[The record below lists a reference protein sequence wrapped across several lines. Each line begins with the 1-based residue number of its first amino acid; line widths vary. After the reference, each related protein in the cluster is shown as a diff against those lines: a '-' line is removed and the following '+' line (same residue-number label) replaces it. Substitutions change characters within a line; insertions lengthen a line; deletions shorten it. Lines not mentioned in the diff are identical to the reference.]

1 MSILFSTFVVEII
14 TTYKLNGGHSMLTRF
29 ENYIKNIKGYSERTC
44 SEYLKDLRAFALWAK
59 THREGARWSTL
70 TRSDIDE
77 YITMRAKEGI
87 KPATTN
93 RELASISA
101 LYRYFIREGL
111 MTSNPARFQSRR
123 KVGFH
128 LPNTIPSEDLQ
139 AAYTHSVGV
148 VHVWIGLLSTT
159 GIRIS
164 ELLSL
169 NWEDIDFK
177 TCALEIR
184 GKGDK
189 DRIVYTTAE
198 YLDLM
203 RQAYERNP
211 IEGRIFRYSERQAR
225 YMLWEALKPYS
236 RAKQLSPHAIRH
248 TFATTLARQG
258 VNVATIATILGHNR
272 IATTQKYIDMAQ
284 MDCRAVF
291 AQYSPLNA

>member
-1 MSILFSTFVVEII
+1 
-14 TTYKLNGGHSMLTRF
+14 MLTRF
-29 ENYIKNIKGYSERTC
+29 ENYLKNIKGYSERTT
-44 SEYLKDLRAFALWAK
+44 SEYLKDLKAFARWAK
-59 THREGARWSTL
+59 ANKQDARWSTL

-77 YITMRAKEGI
+77 YITMRANEGI
-87 KPATTN
+87 KPTTTN
-93 RELASISA
+93 RELAAISA
-101 LYRYFIREGL
+101 LYRFFIREGL
-111 MTSNPARFQSRR
+111 LKTNPARFQSRR

-139 AAYTHSVGV
+139 AAYKNSFGV

-164 ELLSL
+164 ELLGL

-177 TCALEIR
+177 TCALEIK
-184 GKGDK
+184 GKGNK
-189 DRIVYTTAE
+189 ERLVYTTPE

-211 IEGRIFRYSERQAR
+211 TEGRIFRYSERDAR

-248 TFATTLARQG
+248 SFATSLAKQG
-258 VNVATIATILGHNR
+258 VNVATIATILGHKS
-272 IATTQKYIDMAQ
+272 IETTQKYIDMAQ
-284 MDCRAVF
+284 MDCKAVS

>member
-1 MSILFSTFVVEII
+1 
-14 TTYKLNGGHSMLTRF
+14 MLIRF
-29 ENYIKNIKGYSERTC
+29 ENYLRNIKGYSERTC
-44 SEYLKDLRAFALWAK
+44 SEYLKDVKAFALWAK
-59 THREGARWSTL
+59 ANVKDARWSTL

-87 KPATTN
+87 KPTTTN

-111 MTSNPARFQSRR
+111 LKTNPARFQSRR
-123 KVGFH
+123 KVGYK

-139 AAYTHSVGV
+139 AAYKNSFGV
-148 VHVWIGLLSTT
+148 VHVWLGLLATT

-169 NWEDIDFK
+169 KWEDIDFK
-177 TCALEIR
+177 TCALEIN
-184 GKGDK
+184 GKGNK
-189 DRIVYTTAE
+189 DRLVYTTPE
-198 YLDLM
+198 YLELM
-203 RQAYERNP
+203 RQAYERKP
-211 IEGRIFRYSERQAR
+211 TEGRIFRYSERDAR
-225 YMLWEALKPYS
+225 HMIWDALKPYS

-248 TFATTLARQG
+248 SFATSLAKQG

-284 MDCRAVF
+284 MNCQAVS
-291 AQYSPLNA
+291 AQYSPLNH

>member
-1 MSILFSTFVVEII
+1 
-14 TTYKLNGGHSMLTRF
+14 MLTQF
-29 ENYIKNIKGYSERTC
+29 ENYLKNIKGYSERTC
-44 SEYLKDLRAFALWAK
+44 SEYLKDLKGFARWAK
-59 THREGARWSTL
+59 AYKDGAKWSTL

-77 YITMRAKEGI
+77 YISQRAKEGI

-101 LYRYFIREGL
+101 LYRFFIREGL
-111 MTSNPARFQSRR
+111 LTSNPARFQSRR
-123 KVGFH
+123 KQGEH

-139 AAYTHSVGV
+139 KAYSHSVGV

-164 ELLSL
+164 ELLGL

-177 TCALEIR
+177 ACSLEIH
-184 GKGDK
+184 GKGNK
-189 DRIVYTTAE
+189 DRIVYTTSE

-211 IEGRIFRYSERQAR
+211 IEGRIFRYNERDAR
-225 YMLWEALKPYS
+225 HMIWEALKPWS

-272 IATTQKYIDMAQ
+272 IATTQKYIDLAQ
-284 MDCRAVF
+284 MDCQAVS
-291 AQYSPLNA
+291 AQYSPLNNSTL

>member
-1 MSILFSTFVVEII
+1 
-14 TTYKLNGGHSMLTRF
+14 MLTRF
-29 ENYIKNIKGYSERTC
+29 ENYLKNIKGYSERTT
-44 SEYLKDLRAFALWAK
+44 SEYLKDLKAFARWAK
-59 THREGARWSTL
+59 ANKQDARWSTL

-87 KPATTN
+87 KPSTTN
-93 RELASISA
+93 RELAAISA
-101 LYRYFIREGL
+101 LYRFFIREGL
-111 MTSNPARFQSRR
+111 LKTNPARFQSRR

-128 LPNTIPSEDLQ
+128 LPNTIPAEDLQ
-139 AAYTHSVGV
+139 AAYKNSFGV

-164 ELLSL
+164 ELLGL

-177 TCALEIR
+177 TCALEIK
-184 GKGDK
+184 GKGNK
-189 DRIVYTTAE
+189 ERLVFTTPE

-203 RQAYERNP
+203 RQAYERHP
-211 IEGRIFRYSERQAR
+211 TEGRIFRYSEREAR
-225 YMLWEALKPYS
+225 FMLWEALKPYS

-248 TFATTLARQG
+248 TFATSLAKQG

-272 IATTQKYIDMAQ
+272 IATTQKYIDLAQ
-284 MDCRAVF
+284 MDCKAVS

>member
-1 MSILFSTFVVEII
+1 
-14 TTYKLNGGHSMLTRF
+14 MLTRF
-29 ENYIKNIKGYSERTC
+29 ENYLRNIKGYSDRTT
-44 SEYLKDLRAFALWAK
+44 SEYLKDLKAFARWAK
-59 THREGARWSTL
+59 ANKQDARWSTL
-70 TRSDIDE
+70 TRSDIDD

-87 KPATTN
+87 KPTTTN
-93 RELASISA
+93 RELAAISA
-101 LYRYFIREGL
+101 LYRFFIREGL
-111 MTSNPARFQSRR
+111 LKNNPARYQSRR

-139 AAYTHSVGV
+139 AAYKNSFGV

-164 ELLSL
+164 ELLGL

-177 TCALEIR
+177 TCALEIK
-184 GKGDK
+184 GKGNK
-189 DRIVYTTAE
+189 ERLVYTTPE

-211 IEGRIFRYSERQAR
+211 TEGRIFRYSERDAR

-248 TFATTLARQG
+248 SFATSLAKQG
-258 VNVATIATILGHNR
+258 VNVATIATILGHKS
-272 IATTQKYIDMAQ
+272 IETTQKYIDMAQ
-284 MDCRAVF
+284 MDCRAVS
-291 AQYSPLNA
+291 AQYSPLNS

>member
-1 MSILFSTFVVEII
+1 
-14 TTYKLNGGHSMLTRF
+14 MLTRF
-29 ENYIKNIKGYSERTC
+29 ENYLRNIKGYSERTC
-44 SEYLKDLRAFALWAK
+44 SEYLKDLKAFARWAK
-59 THREGARWSTL
+59 ANKQDARWSTL

-77 YITMRAKEGI
+77 YITERAKDGI

-93 RELASISA
+93 RELAAISA
-101 LYRYFIREGL
+101 LYRFFIREGL
-111 MTSNPARFQSRR
+111 LKNNPARYQSRR

-139 AAYTHSVGV
+139 AAYNNSVGV

-164 ELLSL
+164 ELLGL

-177 TCALEIR
+177 TCALEIK
-184 GKGDK
+184 GKGNK
-189 DRIVYTTAE
+189 ERLVFTTPE

-211 IEGRIFRYSERQAR
+211 TDGRIFRYSERDAR

-248 TFATTLARQG
+248 SFATSLAKQG
-258 VNVATIATILGHNR
+258 VNVATIATILGHKS
-272 IATTQKYIDMAQ
+272 IETTQKYIDMAQ
-284 MDCRAVF
+284 MDCRAVS

>member
-1 MSILFSTFVVEII
+1 
-14 TTYKLNGGHSMLTRF
+14 MLTRF
-29 ENYIKNIKGYSERTC
+29 ENYLRNIKGYSERTT
-44 SEYLKDLRAFALWAK
+44 SEYLKDIKAFSLWAK
-59 THREGARWSTL
+59 ANVKDARWSTL

-77 YITMRAKEGI
+77 YITQRAKDGI
-87 KPATTN
+87 KPSTTN
-93 RELASISA
+93 RELSAISS

-111 MTSNPARFQSRR
+111 LKTNPARYQSRR

-139 AAYTHSVGV
+139 DAYKNSFGV

-164 ELLSL
+164 ELLGL

-177 TCALEIR
+177 TCALEIK
-184 GKGDK
+184 GKGNK
-189 DRIVYTTAE
+189 ERLVYTTPE

-203 RQAYERNP
+203 RQAYERHP
-211 IEGRIFRYSERQAR
+211 AEGRIFRYSEREAR
-225 YMLWEALKPYS
+225 FMLWEALKPYS

-248 TFATTLARQG
+248 SFATSLAKQG

-272 IATTQKYIDMAQ
+272 IATTQKYIDLAQ
-284 MDCRAVF
+284 MDCRAVS

>member
-1 MSILFSTFVVEII
+1 
-14 TTYKLNGGHSMLTRF
+14 MLTRF
-29 ENYIKNIKGYSERTC
+29 ENYLRNIKGYSERTC
-44 SEYLKDLRAFALWAK
+44 SEYLKDLKGFAKWAK
-59 THREGARWSTL
+59 AYKEDARWSNL

-123 KVGFH
+123 KVGYK

-139 AAYTHSVGV
+139 AAYKNTFGV
-148 VHVWIGLLSTT
+148 VHVWIGILSTT

-164 ELLSL
+164 ELLGL
-169 NWEDIDFK
+169 KWEDIDFK
-177 TCALEIR
+177 TCALEIN
-184 GKGDK
+184 GKGNK
-189 DRIVYTTAE
+189 DRLVYTTPE
-198 YLDLM
+198 YLELLK
-203 RQAYERNP
+203 QAYERHP
-211 IEGRIFRYSERQAR
+211 TEGRIFRYSERDAR
-225 YMLWEALKPYS
+225 YMLWQALKPYS

-248 TFATTLARQG
+248 SFATSLARQG

-284 MDCRAVF
+284 MDCRAVS
-291 AQYSPLNA
+291 AQYSPLNH

>member
-1 MSILFSTFVVEII
+1 
-14 TTYKLNGGHSMLTRF
+14 MLTRF
-29 ENYIKNIKGYSERTC
+29 ENYLKNIKGYSERTT
-44 SEYLKDLRAFALWAK
+44 SEYLKDLKAFARWAK
-59 THREGARWSTL
+59 AHKDDARWSTL

-87 KPATTN
+87 KPTTTN
-93 RELASISA
+93 RELAAISA

-111 MTSNPARFQSRR
+111 LKNNPARYQSRR
-123 KVGFH
+123 KVGYH

-139 AAYTHSVGV
+139 AAYKNSFGV

-164 ELLSL
+164 ELLGL

-177 TCALEIR
+177 TCALEIK
-184 GKGDK
+184 GKGNK
-189 DRIVYTTAE
+189 ERLVFTTPE
-198 YLDLM
+198 YLELM

-211 IEGRIFRYSERQAR
+211 TEGRIFRYSEREAR
-225 YMLWEALKPYS
+225 FMLWEALKPYS

-248 TFATTLARQG
+248 SFATSLAKQG
-258 VNVATIATILGHNR
+258 VNVATIATILGHKS
-272 IATTQKYIDMAQ
+272 IETTQKYIDMVQ
-284 MDCRAVF
+284 MDCRAVS

>member
-1 MSILFSTFVVEII
+1 
-14 TTYKLNGGHSMLTRF
+14 MLTRF
-29 ENYIKNIKGYSERTC
+29 ENYLRNIKGYSERTC
-44 SEYLKDLRAFALWAK
+44 SEYLKDLKAFALWAK
-59 THREGARWSTL
+59 ANVKDARWSTL

-93 RELASISA
+93 RELAAISA
-101 LYRYFIREGL
+101 LYRFFIREGL
-111 MTSNPARFQSRR
+111 LKTNPARFQSRR

-139 AAYTHSVGV
+139 AAYKNSFGV

-164 ELLSL
+164 ELLGL

-177 TCALEIR
+177 TCALEIK
-184 GKGDK
+184 GKGNK
-189 DRIVYTTAE
+189 ERLVFTTPE

-211 IEGRIFRYSERQAR
+211 TEGRIFRYSERDAR

-248 TFATTLARQG
+248 SFATSLAKQG
-258 VNVATIATILGHNR
+258 VNVATIATILGHKS
-272 IATTQKYIDMAQ
+272 IETTQKYIDMAQ
-284 MDCRAVF
+284 MDCRAVS

>member
-1 MSILFSTFVVEII
+1 
-14 TTYKLNGGHSMLTRF
+14 MLTRF
-29 ENYIKNIKGYSERTC
+29 ENYLRNIKGYSERTC
-44 SEYLKDLRAFALWAK
+44 SEYLKDLKAFARWAK
-59 THREGARWSTL
+59 AHKDDARWSTL

-77 YITMRAKEGI
+77 YISMRAKEGI
-87 KPATTN
+87 KPSTTN
-93 RELASISA
+93 RELAAISA
-101 LYRYFIREGL
+101 LYRFFIREGL
-111 MTSNPARFQSRR
+111 LKNNPARYQSRR

-139 AAYTHSVGV
+139 AAYKNSFGV

-164 ELLSL
+164 ELLGL
-169 NWEDIDFK
+169 NWEDIDFN
-177 TCALEIR
+177 TCALEIK
-184 GKGDK
+184 GKGNK
-189 DRIVYTTAE
+189 ERLVYTTPE

-211 IEGRIFRYSERQAR
+211 TEGRIFRYSERDAR

-248 TFATTLARQG
+248 SFATSLAKQG
-258 VNVATIATILGHNR
+258 VNVATIATILGHKS
-272 IATTQKYIDMAQ
+272 IETTQKYIDMAQ
-284 MDCRAVF
+284 MDCKAVS

>member
-1 MSILFSTFVVEII
+1 
-14 TTYKLNGGHSMLTRF
+14 MLTRF
-29 ENYIKNIKGYSERTC
+29 ENYLKNIKGYSERTC
-44 SEYLKDLRAFALWAK
+44 SEYLKDLKAFARWAK
-59 THREGARWSTL
+59 AHKDDARWSTL

-77 YITMRAKEGI
+77 YITERAKEGI
-87 KPATTN
+87 KPTTTN
-93 RELASISA
+93 RELAAISA
-101 LYRYFIREGL
+101 LYRFFIREGL
-111 MTSNPARFQSRR
+111 LKNNPARYQSRR

-139 AAYTHSVGV
+139 AAYKNSFGV

-164 ELLSL
+164 ELLGL

-177 TCALEIR
+177 TCALEIK
-184 GKGDK
+184 GKGNK
-189 DRIVYTTAE
+189 ERLVYTTPE

-211 IEGRIFRYSERQAR
+211 TEGRIFRYSERDAR

-248 TFATTLARQG
+248 SFATSLAKQG
-258 VNVATIATILGHNR
+258 VNVATIATILGHKS
-272 IATTQKYIDMAQ
+272 IETTQKYIDMAQ
-284 MDCRAVF
+284 MDCRAVS

>member
-1 MSILFSTFVVEII
+1 
-14 TTYKLNGGHSMLTRF
+14 MLTRF
-29 ENYIKNIKGYSERTC
+29 ENYLRNIKGYSERTC
-44 SEYLKDLRAFALWAK
+44 SEYLKDLKAFARWAK
-59 THREGARWSTL
+59 ANKQDARWSTL

-77 YITMRAKEGI
+77 YITERAKEGI
-87 KPATTN
+87 KPTTTN
-93 RELASISA
+93 RELAAISA
-101 LYRYFIREGL
+101 LYRFFIREGL
-111 MTSNPARFQSRR
+111 LKNNPARYQSRR

-139 AAYTHSVGV
+139 AAYNNSVGV

-164 ELLSL
+164 ELLGL

-177 TCALEIR
+177 TCALEIK
-184 GKGDK
+184 GKGNK
-189 DRIVYTTAE
+189 ERLVFTTPE

-211 IEGRIFRYSERQAR
+211 TDGRIFRYSERDAR

-248 TFATTLARQG
+248 SFATSLAKQG
-258 VNVATIATILGHNR
+258 VNVATIATILGHKS
-272 IATTQKYIDMAQ
+272 IETTQKYIDMAQ
-284 MDCRAVF
+284 MDCRAVS

>member
-1 MSILFSTFVVEII
+1 
-14 TTYKLNGGHSMLTRF
+14 MLTRF
-29 ENYIKNIKGYSERTC
+29 ENYLRNIKGYSERTC
-44 SEYLKDLRAFALWAK
+44 SEYLKDLKGFAKWAK
-59 THREGARWSTL
+59 AYKEDARWSTL

-111 MTSNPARFQSRR
+111 LTSNPARFQSRR
-123 KVGFH
+123 KQGEH
-128 LPNTIPSEDLQ
+128 IPNTIPAEDLQ
-139 AAYTHSVGV
+139 KAYAHSVGV

-164 ELLSL
+164 ELLAL
-169 NWEDIDFK
+169 RWEDIDFK
-177 TCALEIR
+177 TCALEIH
-184 GKGDK
+184 GKGSK
-189 DRIVYTTAE
+189 DRLVYTTSE
-198 YLDLM
+198 YLELM
-203 RQAYERNP
+203 RQAYERHP
-211 IEGRIFRYSERQAR
+211 TEGRIFRYSERDAR
-225 YMLWEALKPYS
+225 HMIWEALKPYS

-284 MDCRAVF
+284 MDCRAVS
-291 AQYSPLNA
+291 AQYSPLNQ

>member
-1 MSILFSTFVVEII
+1 
-14 TTYKLNGGHSMLTRF
+14 MLTRF
-29 ENYIKNIKGYSERTC
+29 ENYLKNIKGYTERTT
-44 SEYLKDLRAFALWAK
+44 SEYLKDLKAFARWAK
-59 THREGARWSTL
+59 AHKDDARWSTL

-77 YITMRAKEGI
+77 YISQRAKEGI
-87 KPATTN
+87 KPTTTN
-93 RELASISA
+93 RELAAISA
-101 LYRYFIREGL
+101 LYRFFIREGL
-111 MTSNPARFQSRR
+111 LKTNPARFQSRR

-139 AAYTHSVGV
+139 AAYANSVGV

-164 ELLSL
+164 ELLGL

-177 TCALEIR
+177 TCSLEIK
-184 GKGDK
+184 GKGNK
-189 DRIVYTTAE
+189 ERLVYTTPE

-203 RQAYERNP
+203 RQAYERCP
-211 IEGRIFRYSERQAR
+211 SEGRIFRYSEREAR

-248 TFATTLARQG
+248 SFATSLAKQG

-272 IATTQKYIDMAQ
+272 IATTQKYIDLAQ
-284 MDCRAVF
+284 MDCKAVS

>member
-1 MSILFSTFVVEII
+1 
-14 TTYKLNGGHSMLTRF
+14 MLTRF
-29 ENYIKNIKGYSERTC
+29 ENYLRNIKGYSERTC
-44 SEYLKDLRAFALWAK
+44 SEYLKDLKGFAKWAK
-59 THREGARWSTL
+59 TYKEGARWSTL

-93 RELASISA
+93 RELSAISA

-123 KVGFH
+123 KQGEH
-128 LPNTIPSEDLQ
+128 LPNTIPSEDLRK
-139 AAYTHSVGV
+139 AYAHSVGV

-164 ELLSL
+164 ELLGL

-177 TCALEIR
+177 ACSLEIH
-184 GKGDK
+184 GKGNK

-211 IEGRIFRYSERQAR
+211 TEGRIFRYSERDAR
-225 YMLWEALKPYS
+225 HMIWEALKPWS

-284 MDCRAVF
+284 MDCRAVS

>member
-1 MSILFSTFVVEII
+1 MDEKRKSQ
-14 TTYKLNGGHSMLTRF
+14 GGFIMLTRF
-29 ENYIKNIKGYSERTC
+29 ENYLRNIKGYSERTC
-44 SEYLKDLRAFALWAK
+44 SEYLKDLKAFARWAK
-59 THREGARWSTL
+59 ANKQDARWSTL

-87 KPATTN
+87 KPTTTN
-93 RELASISA
+93 RELAAISA
-101 LYRYFIREGL
+101 LYRFFIREGL
-111 MTSNPARFQSRR
+111 LKTNPARFQSRR

-139 AAYTHSVGV
+139 AAYKNSVGV

-164 ELLSL
+164 ELLGL

-184 GKGDK
+184 GKGNK
-189 DRIVYTTAE
+189 ERLVYTTPE

-211 IEGRIFRYSERQAR
+211 TEGRIFRYSERDAR

-248 TFATTLARQG
+248 SFATSLAKQG
-258 VNVATIATILGHNR
+258 VNVATIATILGHKS
-272 IATTQKYIDMAQ
+272 IETTQKYIDLAQ
-284 MDCRAVF
+284 MDCRAVS

>member
-1 MSILFSTFVVEII
+1 
-14 TTYKLNGGHSMLTRF
+14 MLTRF
-29 ENYIKNIKGYSERTC
+29 ENYLRNIKGYSERTC
-44 SEYLKDLRAFALWAK
+44 SEYLKDLKAFARWAK
-59 THREGARWSTL
+59 ANKQDARWSTL
-70 TRSDIDE
+70 TRSDIDD
-77 YITMRAKEGI
+77 YISMRAKEGI
-87 KPATTN
+87 KPTTTN
-93 RELASISA
+93 RELAAISA
-101 LYRYFIREGL
+101 LYRFFIREGL
-111 MTSNPARFQSRR
+111 LKNNPARYQSRR

-139 AAYTHSVGV
+139 AAYNNSVGV

-164 ELLSL
+164 ELLGL

-177 TCALEIR
+177 TCALEIK
-184 GKGDK
+184 GKGNK
-189 DRIVYTTAE
+189 ERLVYTTPE

-211 IEGRIFRYSERQAR
+211 TEGRIFRYSERDAR

-248 TFATTLARQG
+248 SFATSLAKQG
-258 VNVATIATILGHNR
+258 VNVATIATILGHKS
-272 IATTQKYIDMAQ
+272 IETTQKYIDMAQ
-284 MDCRAVF
+284 MDCRAVS

>member
-1 MSILFSTFVVEII
+1 
-14 TTYKLNGGHSMLTRF
+14 MLTRF
-29 ENYIKNIKGYSERTC
+29 ENYLRNIKGYSERTC
-44 SEYLKDLRAFALWAK
+44 SEYLKDLKAFARWAK
-59 THREGARWSTL
+59 ANKENARWSTL

-87 KPATTN
+87 KPTTTN
-93 RELASISA
+93 RELAAISA
-101 LYRYFIREGL
+101 LYRFFIRAGL
-111 MTSNPARFQSRR
+111 LKTNPARFQSRR

-139 AAYTHSVGV
+139 VAYKNSVGV

-164 ELLSL
+164 ELLGL

-184 GKGDK
+184 GKGNK
-189 DRIVYTTAE
+189 ERLVYTTPE

-203 RQAYERNP
+203 RQAYERHP
-211 IEGRIFRYSERQAR
+211 TEGRIFRYSEREAR
-225 YMLWEALKPYS
+225 FMLWEALKPYS

-248 TFATTLARQG
+248 TFATSLAKQG
-258 VNVATIATILGHNR
+258 VNVATIATILGHKS
-272 IATTQKYIDMAQ
+272 IETTQKYIDMAQ
-284 MDCRAVF
+284 MDCRAIS
-291 AQYSPLNA
+291 AQYSPLNS

>member
-1 MSILFSTFVVEII
+1 
-14 TTYKLNGGHSMLTRF
+14 MLTRF
-29 ENYIKNIKGYSERTC
+29 ENYLRNIKGYSERTC
-44 SEYLKDLRAFALWAK
+44 SEYLKDLKGFAKWAK
-59 THREGARWSTL
+59 AYKEDARWSTL

-87 KPATTN
+87 KPTTTN
-93 RELASISA
+93 RELAAISA
-101 LYRYFIREGL
+101 LYRFFIREGL
-111 MTSNPARFQSRR
+111 MKNNPARYQSRR
-123 KVGFH
+123 KVGYH

-139 AAYTHSVGV
+139 KAYEHSVGV

-164 ELLSL
+164 ELLGL

-177 TCALEIR
+177 ACALEIR

-189 DRIVYTTAE
+189 DRIVYTTPE

-211 IEGRIFRYSERQAR
+211 TEGRIFRYNERDAR
-225 YMLWEALKPYS
+225 HMIWEALKPWS

-248 TFATTLARQG
+248 SFATSLAKQG
-258 VNVATIATILGHNR
+258 VNVATIATILGHKS
-272 IATTQKYIDMAQ
+272 IETTQKYIDMAQ
-284 MDCRAVF
+284 MDCRAVS

>member
-1 MSILFSTFVVEII
+1 
-14 TTYKLNGGHSMLTRF
+14 MLTRF
-29 ENYIKNIKGYSERTC
+29 ENYLRNIKGYSERTC
-44 SEYLKDLRAFALWAK
+44 SEYLKDLKAFALWAK
-59 THREGARWSTL
+59 ANVKDARWSTL

-87 KPATTN
+87 KPTTTN
-93 RELASISA
+93 RELAAISA
-101 LYRYFIREGL
+101 LYRFFIREGL
-111 MTSNPARFQSRR
+111 LKTNPARFQSRR
-123 KVGFH
+123 KVGYH

-139 AAYTHSVGV
+139 TAYNNSVGV

-164 ELLSL
+164 ELLGL

-177 TCALEIR
+177 TCALEIK
-184 GKGDK
+184 GKGNK
-189 DRIVYTTAE
+189 ERLVYTTPE

-211 IEGRIFRYSERQAR
+211 TEGRIFRYSDREAR

-248 TFATTLARQG
+248 SFATSLAKQG
-258 VNVATIATILGHNR
+258 VNVATIATILGHKS
-272 IATTQKYIDMAQ
+272 IETTQKYIDMAQ
-284 MDCRAVF
+284 MDCRAVSS
-291 AQYSPLNA
+291 QYSPLNA

>member
-1 MSILFSTFVVEII
+1 
-14 TTYKLNGGHSMLTRF
+14 MLTRF
-29 ENYIKNIKGYSERTC
+29 ENYLRNIKGYSERTC
-44 SEYLKDLRAFALWAK
+44 SEYLKDLKAFALWAK
-59 THREGARWSTL
+59 ANVKDARWSTL

-87 KPATTN
+87 KPSTTN
-93 RELASISA
+93 RELAAISA

-111 MTSNPARFQSRR
+111 LKNNPARYQSRR
-123 KVGFH
+123 KVGYH

-139 AAYTHSVGV
+139 AAYKNSYGV

-164 ELLSL
+164 ELLGL

-177 TCALEIR
+177 TCALEIK
-184 GKGDK
+184 GKGNK
-189 DRIVYTTAE
+189 ERLVFTTPE
-198 YLDLM
+198 YLNLM

-211 IEGRIFRYSERQAR
+211 TEGRIFRYSEREAR
-225 YMLWEALKPYS
+225 FMLWEALKPYS

-248 TFATTLARQG
+248 SFATSLAKQG
-258 VNVATIATILGHNR
+258 VNVATIATILGHKS
-272 IATTQKYIDMAQ
+272 IETTQKYIDMAQ
-284 MDCRAVF
+284 MDCKAVS

>member
-1 MSILFSTFVVEII
+1 
-14 TTYKLNGGHSMLTRF
+14 
-29 ENYIKNIKGYSERTC
+29 
-44 SEYLKDLRAFALWAK
+44 
-59 THREGARWSTL
+59 
-70 TRSDIDE
+70 
-77 YITMRAKEGI
+77 MRAKEGI
-87 KPATTN
+87 KPSTTN
-93 RELASISA
+93 RELAAISA
-101 LYRYFIREGL
+101 LYRFFIREGL
-111 MTSNPARFQSRR
+111 LKTNPARFQSRR

-139 AAYTHSVGV
+139 AAYKNSFGV

-164 ELLSL
+164 ELLGL

-177 TCALEIR
+177 TCALEIK
-184 GKGDK
+184 GKGNK
-189 DRIVYTTAE
+189 ERLVYTTPE

-203 RQAYERNP
+203 RQAYERHP
-211 IEGRIFRYSERQAR
+211 TEGRIFRYSERDAR

-248 TFATTLARQG
+248 SFATSLAKQG

-284 MDCRAVF
+284 MDCRAVS